1 MGRFHKLV
9 IATLTLGLAGGLGFV
24 YSGVYPI
31 GADDPHWKPVEAAIT
46 VFRDR
51 AVSTH
56 AQGIAVPSNLEDPE
70 VIAMG
75 AEHYNAMCVGCHL
88 SPVQTDSEIR
98 PGLYPKPPELS
109 KHEIHDAAE
118 AFWVIKHG
126 IKLTAMPAWGPTHDD
141 EEIWAMVAFLRKL
154 PKLDAAAYRQLTG
167 PGGDHVHGG
176 PDKQI
181 HDTHDT
187 KAGHAHSH

>member
-75 AEHYNAMCVGCHL
+75 PSTTTPCASVATCPRC
-88 SPVQTDSEIR
+88 QTDSGNPAR
-98 PGLYPKPPELS
+98 PLS
-109 KHEIHDAAE
+109 EAAG
-118 AFWVIKHG
+118 AS
-126 IKLTAMPAWGPTHDD
+126 PNCP
-141 EEIWAMVAFLRKL
+141 
-154 PKLDAAAYRQLTG
+154 
-167 PGGDHVHGG
+167 
-176 PDKQI
+176 
-181 HDTHDT
+181 
-187 KAGHAHSH
+187 